1 MLLGL
6 LAALGAALCYGVG
19 DLLEQVGARRAGA
32 SEGVDP
38 RLLLRAVRQL
48 PWVAGLSLDGI
59 GFLLAI
65 IALEDLPLFAVQA
78 ALASSI
84 GVTAVLSSVFLG
96 TRITRA
102 QRVPLVA
109 IAMGLLLVGS
119 AASPEHAADVGD
131 AGQLLFVLGVPV
143 IVLVAFA
150 LGRVGT
156 GDRAA
161 ARLGA
166 AAGLSFGGA
175 YAGARVLKVPDPVW
189 EVVGEPLAWA
199 IVAYGVLGV
208 LLLSTA
214 FQRGHV
220 TVAIAATFAVETVV
234 PSAIG
239 LVFFGDHARKG
250 LWPVAVAGFLSCAV
264 GAVTLARLTEEPD
277 QLPSR
282 GPARLEVSEPEAEQP
297 AE

>member
-19 DLLEQVGARRAGA
+19 DLLEQIGARRAGA
-32 SEGVDP
+32 SENVDP

-48 PWVAGLSLDGI
+48 PWVAGLSLDGV

-78 ALASSI
+78 ALASSL

-109 IAMGLLLVGS
+109 IAMGLLLVGT
-119 AASPEHAADVGD
+119 AASPEHAVAAGD

-143 IVLVAFA
+143 IVLLAFA

-175 YAGARVLKVPDPVW
+175 YAGARVLKVPVPVW
-189 EVVGEPLAWA
+189 EIVGEPLAWA

-239 LVFFGDHARKG
+239 LVFFGDHAREG
-250 LWPVAVAGFLSCAV
+250 LWPVALTGFLSCAV
-264 GAVTLARLTEEPD
+264 GAVTLARLTEEPEE
-277 QLPSR
+277 LPTG
-282 GPARLEVSEPEAEQP
+282 GPARLEVREPEAEQP

>member
-6 LAALGAALCYGVG
+6 LAALVAALCYGAG

-32 SEGVDP
+32 SEGIDP
-38 RLLLRAVRQL
+38 RLLLRAIRQL
-48 PWVAGLSLDGI
+48 PWVAGLALDAI

-84 GVTAVLSSVFLG
+84 GVTSVLSSVFLG
-96 TRITRA
+96 TRITRT
-102 QRVPLVA
+102 QRIPLVA
-109 IAMGLLLVGS
+109 IAMGLLLVAA
-119 AASPEHAADVGD
+119 AASPERATDVGD
-131 AGQLLFVLGVPV
+131 NGRIFFVLGVPL
-143 IVLVAFA
+143 IVLLAVS
-150 LGRVGT
+150 LGRVGA

-175 YAGARVLKVPDPVW
+175 YSGARVLKVPDPVW
-189 EVVGEPLAWA
+189 EVVTQPLAWA
-199 IVAYGVLGV
+199 IVAYGIIGV

-239 LVFFGDHARKG
+239 LVFFGDRARAG
-250 LWPVAVAGFLSCAV
+250 LWPVAVTGFLFCAA
-264 GAVTLARLTEEPD
+264 GSVTLARL
-277 QLPSR
+277 
-282 GPARLEVSEPEAEQP
+282 SEPAQLLPGGPGGLQVGEPETEQP